1 MFDNISIVHISVQ
14 LEALEKDLNQRTKLI
29 MVYIF
34 LIVFAIDEVRF

>member
-1 MFDNISIVHISVQ
+1 MFDNISRVHISVP

-34 LIVFAIDEVRF
+34 LIIFAIDEVRF

>member
-1 MFDNISIVHISVQ
+1 MFDNISRVHIFVQ

-34 LIVFAIDEVRF
+34 LIIFAIDEVRF